1 MRYPALIDG
10 EKGAYGVVFPDL
22 PGCNGMGS
30 TIDEAIHDAQDAMPV
45 WMEVMEEGGRPIP
58 EPSALEDVEVPEGST
73 LTSILLLRSGRH
85 RPSVR
90 VNLHLDADVA
100 DAITSESKRRGIS
113 RKDYV
118 EEAIRLAAQMG
129 R

>member
-10 EKGAYGVVFPDL
+10 KMGAYGVVFPDL
-22 PGCNGMGS
+22 PGCFAMGS
-30 TIDEAIHDAQDAMPV
+30 TIDEAIRDAEGAV
-45 WMEVMEEGGRPIP
+45 VAWMDVMEEEGLTIA
-58 EPSALEDVEVPEGST
+58 EPSVLEDVEVPVGSL
-73 LTSILLLRSGRH
+73 LTSILVVRSGRH
-85 RPSVR
+85 KPSIR

-113 RKDYV
+113 RKDFV
-118 EEAIRLAAQMG
+118 EELVRFAAQIG